1 MSRHRR
7 QASQALPA
15 NLDVTDDVP
24 LGRGTTTSAHEF
36 SGAGGQALAKAS
48 GDAAGG
54 TVDSKTKMAS
64 PEALPRLPTT
74 LDSKKK
80 ASASD
85 P

>member
-15 NLDVTDDVP
+15 NLDVTEDVP
-24 LGRGTTTSAHEF
+24 TSGATSTHEF
-36 SGAGGQALAKAS
+36 TGLTNQAHNSKVGVVAK
-48 GDAAGG
+48 DVTPKTEMG
-54 TVDSKTKMAS
+54 T
-64 PEALPRLPTT
+64 PEALPRRPTT

-85 P
+85 L